1 MTSIKPPSKPSVS
14 GIESINPGSSVGG
27 ANAPSG
33 PSFRDR
39 VDEARGVSKSEAPAS
54 SGGTASTQSIVTQL
68 KSGAITPNEAVS
80 RLTEAAMQ
88 RNRVPPAMRPAVES
102 QVREFLQRDPV
113 VGELMRTMGASL
125 QSMEK

>member
-14 GIESINPGSSVGG
+14 GVDSVNTGSAVGG
-27 ANAPSG
+27 SAAPSG
-33 PSFRDR
+33 PSFRER
-39 VDEARGVSKSEAPAS
+39 VGESQGVAKSSAAS
-54 SGGTASTQSIVTQL
+54 AAGGTANTQSVITDL
-68 KSGAITPNEAVS
+68 KSGAITPNEAVA

-113 VGELMRTMGASL
+113 VAELVRTMGASL
-125 QSMEK
+125 QSAEK

>member
-14 GIESINPGSSVGG
+14 GVDTVNTGATVGS
-27 ANAPSG
+27 NAPSG
-33 PSFRDR
+33 PAFRDR
-39 VDEARGVSKSEAPAS
+39 VSEATGTNKVGATGAA
-54 SGGTASTQSIVTQL
+54 GGVANTQSIITEL

-80 RLTEAAMQ
+80 RLTDAAMQ

-113 VGELMRTMGASL
+113 VAELVRTMGASF
-125 QSMEK
+125 QSVEK